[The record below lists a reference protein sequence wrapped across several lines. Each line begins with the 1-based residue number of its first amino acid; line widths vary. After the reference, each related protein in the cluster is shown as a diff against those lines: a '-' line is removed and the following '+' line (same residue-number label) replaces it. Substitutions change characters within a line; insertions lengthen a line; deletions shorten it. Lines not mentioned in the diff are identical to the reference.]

1 MTFLALTIGKSV
13 SGVKSMTPQTRSVFA
28 YMRQYEDPACNVGT
42 ITCCLP
48 LQRNIDSLP
57 DP

>member
-28 YMRQYEDPACNVGT
+28 YMRQYEDPACNVG